1 MGNGPLHVTDQDF
14 KNTVLGSAT
23 PVLVD
28 IDPVTYTID
37 PNRIEAALTPR
48 TKAIMPVHLFGQM
61 AAMEEHVNI
70 DEAKLPPALRMKW
83 DRLLTRIAETTVMGV
98 CPPLD

>member
-1 MGNGPLHVTDQDF
+1 MELDSGASPREQAEPGLPCDRQDDCELF
-14 KNTVLGSAT
+14 MWIMKNSYRPFAEL
-23 PVLVD
+23 
-28 IDPVTYTID
+28 
-37 PNRIEAALTPR
+37 EARMDEALQCT
-48 TKAIMPVHLFGQM
+48 TFSGQM

-83 DRLLTRIAETTVMGV
+83 DRLLTRIAETTVMGA

>member
-1 MGNGPLHVTDQDF
+1 MATQRTSNVVSIRQEGRCIKDDDF
-14 KNTVLGSAT
+14 EHIMWIMKNSDRPFAEL
-23 PVLVD
+23 
-28 IDPVTYTID
+28 
-37 PNRIEAALTPR
+37 EARMDDALQCT
-48 TKAIMPVHLFGQM
+48 TFAGQM
-61 AAMEEHVNI
+61 AVMEEHVNI

>member
-1 MGNGPLHVTDQDF
+1 MATQRNSNVVSTRPEVRCIQDDDF
-14 KNTVLGSAT
+14 EHIMWIMKNSDRPFAEL
-23 PVLVD
+23 
-28 IDPVTYTID
+28 
-37 PNRIEAALTPR
+37 EARMDEALQCT
-48 TKAIMPVHLFGQM
+48 TFTAQM
-61 AAMEEHVNI
+61 AAMEEHVNL